1 VCVCVCVSPHNSTPR
16 PHQRQHPHHIIPH
29 ERDTHSQD
37 KRARQKKQVVAT
49 GLSKAATENIVHR
62 AIDSSQD
69 RNLRHSRAAI
79 TALRLHGAP
88 LVLLKIVWILMISN
102 GGYVEEHLDSLE
114 SFAGRK
120 AVTRAF
126 KAEGYCS
133 IAYEL
138 EDDVENYDI
147 LSDRGFATLVF
158 LVLSLRRGGFKLAAP
173 VCSTWTWINRFTSG
187 RSKSVPLGDLTKKQ
201 ILAANCMVS
210 RVVLITMM
218 CIWKKVFVIVEQ
230 PCLSLLQEHPRFAAL
245 CRNFRI
251 FRASIQMA
259 NYGLSEPV
267 VVCCCVLLCVVV
279 F

>member
-1 VCVCVCVSPHNSTPR
+1 VNV
-16 PHQRQHPHHIIPH
+16 Q
-29 ERDTHSQD
+29 
-37 KRARQKKQVVAT
+37 
-49 GLSKAATENIVHR
+49 GLAMAATVADNIVHR
-62 AIDSSQD
+62 AMDTLQD
-69 RNLRHSRAAI
+69 RKLCNSRAAI

-88 LVLLKIVWILMISN
+88 LVFLKIVWILMISN

-120 AVTRAF
+120 AVTRSF
-126 KAEGYCS
+126 KAAGYSS

-138 EDDVENYDI
+138 EDDPENYDI
-147 LSDRGFATLVF
+147 LSDRGFATLIF
-158 LVLSLRRGGFKLAAP
+158 LALSLRRGGFKLAAP

-187 RSKSVPLGDLTKKQ
+187 RSKSVPLGDLTKHQ

-218 CIWKKVFVIVEQ
+218 CIWKQVFVIVEQ

-245 CRNFRI
+245 CRSFPI
-251 FRASIQMA
+251 FRATIQMA
-259 NYGLSEPV
+259 NFGLSEQV
-267 VVCCCVLLCVVV
+267 AHSRVDVLVLVCLCVYV